1 MKLKSLV
8 IALVLGFVTVAA
20 FAFTPAPAQ
29 AAREGSTIYEIA
41 SSSEDFEILTAALEA
56 TGLDAALD
64 GNRQFTVFA
73 PTDDAFVAL
82 LGELGLTPE
91 ELLSDTDL
99 VTAVLL
105 YHVSPGR
112 RYAEDVLSSD
122 KIRMLNQSFAA
133 ISVMNGSAYIDDAQI
148 IATDIEASNGVI
160 HVIDAVILP

>member
-1 MKLKSLV
+1 MMKFKSV
-8 IALVLGFVTVAA
+8 MVAVVLGAIAVAA
-20 FAFTPAPAQ
+20 FAFSPAPAQ
-29 AAREGSTIYEIA
+29 AREGSTIYEIA
-41 SSSEDFEILTAALEA
+41 SSSADFEILTAALEA
-56 TGLDAALD
+56 TGLDAAVD

-82 LGELGLTPE
+82 LGELGVTPE

-122 KIRMLNQSFAA
+122 QIRMLNKTFAE
-133 ISVMNGSAYIDDAQI
+133 ISVENGSAYIDNAQI